1 MQGKGYQEQFLSTY
15 LIENKN
21 KYPIKF
27 FSHAHQRS
35 LRESSNEKIEAE
47 LNNLKKL
54 HTTTQQER
62 KNLLSHLLN
71 TNYDNEKDNEYRI
84 ETHSRFFIKHVTEK
98 SKMEMYIHSINGT
111 FPYMSVLPILG
122 LGFYRF
128 YKSNTPFFET
138 LVSPMGKKFVFLGI
152 GLFMLSQSYNL
163 SSEQNAATV
172 YEHYDDSI
180 IHNLALLDT
189 IKHKCDS
196 NIKFGV

>member
-1 MQGKGYQEQFLSTY
+1 MPAGDYQSQFLSTY

-21 KYPIKF
+21 KYPVKF
-27 FSHAHQRS
+27 FSSDHQRS

-54 HTTTQQER
+54 HTSTQQER
-62 KNLLSHLLN
+62 KYLMSYLLM
-71 TNYDNEKDNEYRI
+71 TNYDNDGDNAYRM
-84 ETHSRFFIKHVTEK
+84 ETHSRFVLKDETER
-98 SKMEMYIHSINGT
+98 SKKMIDHNSNGR
-111 FPYMSVLPILG
+111 FFYLSVAPILG

-138 LVSPMGKKFVFLGI
+138 LVSPKGRKFVFFGI
-152 GLFMLSQSYNL
+152 GLFILSHVCI
-163 SSEQNAATV
+163 SSPELYA
-172 YEHYDDSI
+172 ESLDDDPI

-196 NIKFGV
+196 NIRFGV